1 MTPSTRNQII
11 TIQILPNILT
21 EHNMRNTF
29 IQNLT
34 QNVVEKLVPE
44 LLLKNQN

>member
-1 MTPSTRNQII
+1 MTPSTENQII
-11 TIQILPNILT
+11 TIQILPNILI

-29 IQNLT
+29 TQNLT
-34 QNVVEKLVPE
+34 KNVVEKLVPE